1 MLFSLLSVKLN
12 SWLAHSNSVNP
23 PGACAPN
30 YLHNR
35 NVQTLMTKFHP
46 LSMRACSILSW
57 ALPQATCWCCRF
69 SNTHPS
75 IHPYIHSSIHPSK
88 FTVGDVVYNLHRLKH
103 PTGSKIYSLSLV
115 CISVKVDPCH
125 WNLFRY
131 LSARKKERDKDV
143 FLLLWLNCGIMIESK
158 NVSIIFDLQK
168 NALQIYICVPCIIA
182 YLFVILFYFFCRQE
196 CCVLKIVWITQLN
209 IETPSSRLF
218 WSILCF
224 LVTLRE
230 L

>member
-23 PGACAPN
+23 PGASAPN
-30 YLHNR
+30 YLHNT

-46 LSMRACSILSW
+46 LSMRACSILTW
-57 ALPQATCWCCRF
+57 ALPQATCWCFCF

-75 IHPYIHSSIHPSK
+75 SHPSIHLSK
-88 FTVGDVVYNLHRLKH
+88 FKVGEVGYNLHRLKH
-103 PTGSKIYSLSLV
+103 PTGSKFYSLSLV

-131 LSARKKERDKDV
+131 LGTRKKERDKDV

-168 NALQIYICVPCIIA
+168 NALQIYIGVSCIFA
-182 YLFVILFYFFCRQE
+182 YLFLILFIYFLSLRVLCLKLFELLDWILRHHPADCFGAFC
-196 CCVLKIVWITQLN
+196 V
-209 IETPSSRLF
+209 F
-218 WSILCF
+218 W
-224 LVTLRE
+224 
-230 L
+230 

>member
-23 PGACAPN
+23 PGASAPN
-30 YLHNR
+30 YLHNT

-46 LSMRACSILSW
+46 LSMRACSILTW
-57 ALPQATCWCCRF
+57 ALPQATCWCCCF

-75 IHPYIHSSIHPSK
+75 IHLSK
-88 FTVGDVVYNLHRLKH
+88 FKVGEVGYNLHRLKQ
-103 PTGSKIYSLSLV
+103 PTGSKFYSLSLV
-115 CISVKVDPCH
+115 CISLKVDPCH
-125 WNLFRY
+125 WNLFKY
-131 LSARKKERDKDV
+131 LGTRKKDKDV

-168 NALQIYICVPCIIA
+168 NALQIYIGVPCIFTCLLF
-182 YLFVILFYFFCRQE
+182 YLFIFCRWE
-196 CCVLKIVWITQLN
+196 CCLKLFELLDWIL
-209 IETPSSRLF
+209 RLF

-224 LVTLRE
+224 LVTLLR
-230 L
+230 